1 MDFKKL
7 EEMSYEASD
16 ARNKNL
22 RTNATKIEI
31 EILKNITEGQL
42 LFPVEDEILMTKNT
56 ASFVYKKGE
65 TYPSL
70 LEFVGRI
77 LHVDIPIKINQCK
90 FGPGGVIVSDAN
102 NKEDAQKILQ
112 VCTNELQA
120 LIKAKE
126 GYIG

>member
-7 EEMSYEASD
+7 EELAYEVSV
-16 ARNKNL
+16 ARNQNL
-22 RTNATKIEI
+22 RSKATKIEE
-31 EILKNITEGQL
+31 EIFKNMMEGSL
-42 LFPVEDEILMTKNT
+42 LFPVEDEILMTKDT

-70 LEFVGRI
+70 MEFVGRL

-90 FGPGGVIVSDAN
+90 FGPGGVIVTAN
-102 NKEDAQKILQ
+102 SKEEAQKILQ
-112 VCTNELQA
+112 VCTNELHA

-126 GYIG
+126 GHID

>member
-7 EEMSYEASD
+7 EELAYEVSV
-16 ARNKNL
+16 ARNQNL
-22 RTNATKIEI
+22 RSKARKIEE
-31 EILKNITEGQL
+31 EILKNMMEGSL

-70 LEFVGRI
+70 LEFVGRL

-90 FGPGGVIVSDAN
+90 FGPGGVIVTAN
-102 NKEDAQKILQ
+102 SKEEAQKILQ
-112 VCTNELQA
+112 VCTNELHA
-120 LIKAKE
+120 LIKGKE
-126 GYIG
+126 GYID

>member
-7 EEMSYEASD
+7 EELAYEVSV
-16 ARNKNL
+16 ARNQNL
-22 RTNATKIEI
+22 RSKATKIEE
-31 EILKNITEGQL
+31 EILKNMMDGPL

-70 LEFVGRI
+70 MEFVGGL

-90 FGPGGVIVSDAN
+90 FGPGGVIVTAN
-102 NKEDAQKILQ
+102 SKEEAQKILQ
-112 VCTNELQA
+112 VCTNELHA

-126 GYIG
+126 GYID

>member
-7 EEMSYEASD
+7 EELAYEVSV
-16 ARNKNL
+16 ARNQNL
-22 RTNATKIEI
+22 RSKARKIEE
-31 EILKNITEGQL
+31 EILKNMMEGSL

-56 ASFVYKKGE
+56 ASYVYKKGE

-70 LEFVGRI
+70 MEFIGRL

-90 FGPGGVIVSDAN
+90 FGPGGVIVTAN
-102 NKEDAQKILQ
+102 SKEEAQKILQ
-112 VCTNELQA
+112 VCTNELHA

-126 GYIG
+126 GYID

>member
-7 EEMSYEASD
+7 EELAYEVSV
-16 ARNKNL
+16 ARNQNL
-22 RTNATKIEI
+22 RSKATKIEE
-31 EILKNITEGQL
+31 EILKNMMGGPL

-70 LEFVGRI
+70 MEFVGGL

-90 FGPGGVIVSDAN
+90 FGPGGVIVTAN
-102 NKEDAQKILQ
+102 SKEEAQKILQ
-112 VCTNELQA
+112 VCTNELHA

-126 GYIG
+126 GYID

>member
-7 EEMSYEASD
+7 EELAYEVSV
-16 ARNKNL
+16 ARNQNL
-22 RTNATKIEI
+22 RSKVTKIEE
-31 EILKNITEGQL
+31 EILKNIMEGQL
-42 LFPVEDEILMTKNT
+42 LFPVEDDILMTKNT

-70 LEFVGRI
+70 LEFVGHL

-90 FGPGGVIVSDAN
+90 FGPGGVIVTAN
-102 NKEDAQKILQ
+102 SKEEAQKILQ
-112 VCTNELQA
+112 VCTNELHA

-126 GYIG
+126 GYID